1 MNPNRWSVRV
11 ILSLLMLPPLLIADD
26 PDWASLQ
33 VPGSWEDDSEGKW
46 SDYDGFAWYRAQVRV
61 PANWKDRKVELSIQ
75 GIDNACEVYF
85 EGTKIGSTGSFP
97 PKYQNGL
104 ATIARFEIPKDKIRF
119 GDLHWVAFRVFDKE
133 GRGGFKGAAPVLSMP
148 DEAIQL
154 KGGWE
159 FRTGDDVTW
168 AKPDKPAR
176 PEGRPFEDVKRSA
189 ELVQWLT
196 TRLTVGGA
204 LKPAESLKAFT
215 TPNDLAVD
223 LLLNEPGIEQP
234 VFLNFDERGRLW
246 VVEYRQYPHPAGLKM
261 LSRDKFWRAIY
272 DKVPPPPPNHF
283 KGKDRITIH
292 EDTDGDGTYDSSK
305 IFLDGLNICTAVER
319 GRGGVWVLNPPYL
332 LFYPD
337 KNNDD
342 VPDGDPEVKL
352 AGFGLEDTHS
362 VANSLCWGPDGWLY
376 AAQGS
381 TVTGNIVR
389 PGVDKV
395 GVASMGQLIWRYHP
409 ERRIY
414 EIFAEGGGNA
424 FGCEFDSKG
433 RVFSGHNGGDTR
445 GFHYTQGGYYQKG
458 FSKHGPLSNPYS
470 FGYFPQM
477 ANPPI
482 ARFTHTF
489 IIYEGG
495 GLPSAYEGL
504 LMAVA
509 PLQGFVASSRI
520 IPQGSTFRTEDAGN
534 LMTTSDGYF
543 KPVDIKSGPDGAVYV
558 ADWYDHNV
566 NHYRNHEGQIDPSSG
581 RVYRLR
587 GKDAKFETPRD
598 LGKLASKDLVGLLKD
613 KNEWTRRTAQ
623 RLLADRQEASLLG
636 TLIDELN
643 SSDGQTSL
651 ESLWAIHNLGGWSDD
666 IALSSLDHKDP
677 NVRRWSVRFIGDE
690 KTASPALAK
699 RLAELAATEP
709 NVETRSQ
716 LASTAK
722 RLSADQA
729 LPILKSLLARSE
741 DASDPHLP
749 LLVWWGIESKIG
761 TDQAKVLALFEDSS
775 LWKQPLTEQFILE
788 RLMKRFASTG
798 SRQDLLVCAKLLLLA
813 PGPNEAKHLMTGFEQ
828 AFAGRSLAEIPD
840 ELAGALARQGA
851 VSVPLGIRLK
861 RSDSLKE
868 AMSLLANPT
877 TPIRIKASLVETLGE
892 VDEPSTVPALLAM
905 LQESNKEEL
914 TTTLLTTLA
923 RYPLPEVGQTILAV
937 AGKLKGESRTVA
949 LTTLASRA
957 EWTTQLLVALDSGQV
972 KQNDVPM
979 EVVRRLALHR
989 EPAIA
994 KAVHDRW
1001 GEVKTV
1007 STKEAQAAIDKY
1019 RNQLRTT
1026 GGTPYAG
1033 YQVFAKSCNRCHKL
1047 FTEGGSIGPDLTSYK
1062 RDDLDNLLLAVVNP
1076 SAEVR
1081 EGFETY
1087 QVFTV
1092 DGRTLSGFIA
1102 DQDKNVIVLRTAEGQ
1117 TFTIARDQIDEMEKS
1132 PKSLMPDGVLDTLSE
1147 QQVRDLFAYLR
1158 STQPL
1163 SQ

>member
-1 MNPNRWSVRV
+1 MTIVRW
-11 ILSLLMLPPLLIADD
+11 LMLFLLVFSTASNGWADD
-26 PDWASLQ
+26 PDWSSLQ
-33 VPGSWEDDSEGKW
+33 VPGAWEDDSEGKW
-46 SDYDGFAWYRAQVRV
+46 IDYDGFAWYRSQVRI
-61 PANWKDRKVELSIQ
+61 PANWKDDIVILSVQ

-85 EGTKIGSTGSFP
+85 EGTKIGGVGSLP
-97 PKYQNGL
+97 PNYQNG
-104 ATIARFEIPKDKIRF
+104 IESIERFEIPKDKIRP
-119 GDLHWVAFRVFDKE
+119 GDLHWIAFRVFDKE
-133 GRGGFKGAAPVLSMP
+133 GRGGFKGAAPVLSTSK
-148 DEAIQL
+148 EAIQM

-159 FRTGDDVTW
+159 FRTGDDPSW

-176 PEGRPFEDVKRSA
+176 PEGRPFEDIKRSSD
-189 ELVQWLT
+189 LVQSLMN
-196 TRLTVGGA
+196 RLTVGGS
-204 LKPAESLKAFT
+204 LKAEESLKAFT
-215 TPNDLAVD
+215 KPDDLDVD
-223 LLLNEPGIEQP
+223 LLLHEPGIEQP
-234 VFLNFDERGRLW
+234 LFLNFDERGRLW
-246 VVEYRQYPHPAGLKM
+246 VVEYRQYPQPAGLKM
-261 LSRDKFWRAIY
+261 LSRDRFWRAVY

-342 VPDGDPEVKL
+342 VPDGDPEVRL

-395 GVASMGQLIWRYHP
+395 GVTSMGQLIWRYHP
-409 ERRIY
+409 ERRVY

-445 GFHYTQGGYYQKG
+445 GFHYVQGGYYQKG

-477 ANPPI
+477 KNPPVS
-482 ARFTHTF
+482 RFTHTF

-495 GLPSAYEGL
+495 SFPAKYEGL

-509 PLQGFVASSRI
+509 PLQGFVSSSRI
-520 IPQGSTFRTEDAGN
+520 IADGSTFRTEDAGN
-534 LMTTSDGYF
+534 LLTTSDAYF

-566 NHYRNHEGQIDPSSG
+566 NHYRNHEGHIDPSSG

-587 GKDAKFETPRD
+587 DKNATFEKPVD
-598 LGKLASKDLVGLLKD
+598 LGRLSSSQLIDLLSD
-613 KNEWTRRTAQ
+613 TNEWTRRTVQ
-623 RLLADRQEASLLG
+623 RLLADRREESLLP
-636 TLIDELN
+636 ELTKKLVGAE
-643 SSDGQTSL
+643 GQLAL
-651 ESLWAIHNLGGWSDD
+651 EALWAIHNLGGWTDAV
-666 IALSSLDHKDP
+666 ALDGLAHKDP
-677 NVRRWSVRFIGDE
+677 HVRRWSVRFVGDE
-690 KTASPALAK
+690 KSASPEVAAK
-699 RLAELAATEP
+699 LAEIAATEP

-722 RLSADQA
+722 RLPADQA
-729 LPILKSLLARSE
+729 LPIIKALLTRSE

-749 LLVWWGIESKIG
+749 LLDWWALESKIKS
-761 TDQAKVLALFEDSS
+761 DQEKALTLFDDPAI
-775 LWKQPLTEQFILE
+775 WKLPLTEQFILE

-798 SRQDLLVCAKLLLLA
+798 SRQDLIICAKLLTLA
-813 PGPNEAKHLMTGFEQ
+813 PSPVEAKHLMTGFEQ
-828 AFAGRSLAEIPD
+828 AFVGRSLSEIPD
-840 ELAGALARQGA
+840 ELASALARQGA
-851 VSVPLGIRLK
+851 VSIPLGIRLK

-868 AMSLLANPT
+868 ALSLLSESK
-877 TPIRIKASLVETLGE
+877 TPIRVKVAIVETLGE
-892 VDEPSTVPALLAM
+892 VDEPSAIPVLLK
-905 LQESNKEEL
+905 LLNSSVNDDL
-914 TTTLLTTLA
+914 TIATLTTLA
-923 RYPLPEVGQTILAV
+923 RYLQPGVGESILAS
-937 AGKLKGESRTVA
+937 AKRLKGEPRTVA
-949 LTTLASRA
+949 LTTLASRK
-957 EWTTQLLVALDSGQV
+957 EWTVLLLAALQDESIS
-972 KQNDVPM
+972 QNDVPA

-989 EPAIA
+989 EPVIA
-994 KAVHDRW
+994 LAVKQRF
-1001 GEVKTV
+1001 GEVKGV
-1007 STKEAQAAIDKY
+1007 STAEAQASIDRY
-1019 RNQLRTT
+1019 RKLLKTT

-1047 FTEGGSIGPDLTSYK
+1047 FSEGGAIGPDLTSYK

-1087 QVFTV
+1087 QVFTT
-1092 DGRTLSGFIA
+1092 DGRTLAGFIV
-1102 DQDKNVIVLRTAEGQ
+1102 DQDKNVVLLRSAEGQ
-1117 TFTIARDQIDEMEKS
+1117 TFTINRDDIDEMEKS
-1132 PKSLMPDGVLDTLSE
+1132 PKSLMPDGILETLTE